1 MRNPF
6 EYAHARD
13 DIAWMAQNTNHLP
26 THPLVK
32 ERLREIVDSGEYS
45 KYPIA
50 AGLDE
55 LKRLILEDLK
65 LPEYDLH
72 ITNGGT
78 EGLYCLMRYLL
89 PEGSQMI
96 TSDPSYFIIHKF
108 AKIGGAKTTDIPI
121 YNDNFRY
128 NINEVKEA
136 ITPETKAI
144 LLIDPL
150 NPLGTTYPE
159 EEIKELCD
167 FARENDLWI
176 VNDVTY
182 RDFAPD
188 HILTTEFYPEKTV
201 VVYSVSKNCGL
212 AGLRVGALVGTKDF
226 IKDIRGHMSADLGIN
241 ILGQHAAVAALE
253 TKNEWLPDMIKT
265 CNLNQELIRD
275 AVERVPGA
283 YLPVYP
289 SAATMMVIDIEKTG
303 INGND
308 IQNELLYQ
316 HQIFIRAGD
325 YVSTTFG
332 EKFIRVSFSIP
343 TDDVK
348 RFNRYFPEVMKKLS
362 K

>member
-1 MRNPF
+1 MTNPF

-32 ERLREIVDSGEYS
+32 ERLRKIVDSGEYS

-55 LKRLILEDLK
+55 LKRLILDDLK

-89 PEGSQMI
+89 PKGSQMI

-108 AKIGGAKTTDIPI
+108 AKIGGAETTDIPI
-121 YNDNFRY
+121 YGGNFRY
-128 NINEVKEA
+128 DVEEIKKA

-159 EEIKELCD
+159 KEIKEICD
-167 FARENDLWI
+167 LARENDLWI

-182 RDFAPD
+182 RDFAPN
-188 HILTTEFYPEKTV
+188 HILTTKFYPEKTI

-212 AGLRVGALVGTKDF
+212 AGLRVGALVGPKDF
-226 IKDIRGHMSADLGIN
+226 IKDIKGHMSADLGIN

-253 TKNEWLPDMIKT
+253 TKNEWLPDMVKT
-265 CNLNQELIRD
+265 CNLNQEMIRD
-275 AVERVPGA
+275 AVESVPGA
-283 YLPVYP
+283 RLPVYP

-316 HQIFIRAGD
+316 HQIFVRAGD
-325 YVSTTFG
+325 YVSATFG

-343 TDDVK
+343 TPDVE
-348 RFNRYFPEVMKKLS
+348 RFYEHFPKIMEKLNR
-362 K
+362 